1 MYTYPWRVASDLSSG
16 LAEPLR
22 SPPARWLPGVMLGGY
37 LLVAAVEVVAV
48 AADARGPQ
56 WVAKPLMMPPLVG
69 YLAVVARPAGTRPV
83 VAALGCATAGDVA
96 LLFSEPAAF
105 LIGMAFF
112 LGTQAGYLTAFLRR
126 GRPRWAPAIGYAL
139 LWAGVNL
146 ILGPRLGVLRI
157 PVLIYS
163 LALVAMASAATG
175 VSRRVAAGAALF
187 VLSDLLIGLAV
198 ADLWLPAHRPTI
210 TVTYL
215 AAQLLI
221 VTGWVA
227 AGRRAR

>member
-1 MYTYPWRVASDLSSG
+1 MSSDVSSG
-16 LAEPLR
+16 LVEPTR
-22 SPPARWLPGVMLGGY
+22 SPPAGWLPAVTLGGY
-37 LLVAAVEVVAV
+37 LLVAAVEIVAV

-56 WVAKPLMMPPLVG
+56 WVAKPLMMPPLIA
-69 YLAVVARPAGTRPV
+69 YLAVVARPPGTRLIM
-83 VAALGCATAGDVA
+83 AALGCATAGDVA
-96 LLFSEPAAF
+96 LLFSGRTAF

-112 LGTQAGYLTAFLRR
+112 FGTQAGYLVAFLRR

-146 ILGPRLGVLRI
+146 ALGPRLGVLRI
-157 PVLIYS
+157 PVLGYS

-198 ADLWLPAHRPTI
+198 AGFWLPAHRPAV

-215 AAQLLI
+215 VAQLLI

-227 AGRRAR
+227 AERRER